1 MDGSDE
7 VAELHRLS
15 GHALVALFGGAPG
28 AEIRLAGSCGLGL
41 SGEKVADLNMLMLG
55 APAAEAEV
63 FLDEAMARA
72 EARGLEL
79 LAMMTPAVADALA
92 GPAEGHGLV
101 RAGEVPL
108 MVLRGSTE
116 VRPGRACR
124 IEAVRDSAM
133 ARISGDLAAAAF
145 DLPRDA
151 VGRVVGPQVAPTSTA
166 SIYVAFAGDEP
177 MSSVT
182 VTRTGDTA
190 GIWTM
195 ATPPAHQ
202 GKGMGRALLSRIIER
217 LRHEGVGRFFL
228 FATAAGFPLYTSL
241 GFVTLAEDAA
251 WVKGSSTQTHA

>member
-1 MDGSDE
+1 
-7 VAELHRLS
+7 
-15 GHALVALFGGAPG
+15 
-28 AEIRLAGSCGLGL
+28 
-41 SGEKVADLNMLMLG
+41 MLLLG

-72 EARGLEL
+72 EARL
-79 LAMMTPAVADALA
+79 
-92 GPAEGHGLV
+92 
-101 RAGEVPL
+101 
-108 MVLRGSTE
+108 
-116 VRPGRACR
+116 GRTCR
-124 IEAVRDSAM
+124 IEEARDSAM
-133 ARISGDLAAAAF
+133 ARIAGDLAAAAF
-145 DLPRDA
+145 DLPTDA
-151 VGRVVGPQVAPTSTA
+151 VGRVLDPLIMPTSTA
-166 SIYVAFAGDEP
+166 SVYVAFAGDEP

-202 GKGMGRALLSRIIER
+202 GKGMGRALLSRITER

-251 WVKGSSTQTHA
+251 WVKGSSTQTQG